1 MGRKKTATRQRKQ
14 RRLNAAS
21 TRAIEEDNMRP
32 ALVVRCREMGWEP
45 TVSNLA
51 RVRQPIFETRAGQ
64 LIVKANPGTQQ
75 GTLNTIAELFQ
86 ALTHIRRVRA
96 RYLRAVAAPNPH
108 PQNAAIAIV
117 PDRFEVTAD
126 MADAP
131 MPLEPEEE
139 YARAKAAHENLQGWI
154 ADLPHA
160 ERVEV
165 VAVAVNDKTCK
176 DLRAYIR
183 GLTAISDMLTG
194 KRRKVA

>member
-1 MGRKKTATRQRKQ
+1 MARKRTAVRQRKQ

-21 TRAIEEDNMRP
+21 TKVIEEDNMRP
-32 ALVVRCREMGWEP
+32 ALIVRCRQMGWEP
-45 TVSNLA
+45 TVGNLA

-64 LIVKANPGTQQ
+64 LIVKANPGTEQ

-96 RYLRAVAAPNPH
+96 RYLRAVAAPNPN
-108 PQNAAIAIV
+108 PQNAAIAMV

-139 YARAKAAHENLQGWI
+139 YARAKAAHDNLQGWI
-154 ADLPHA
+154 ADLPHV

-165 VAVAVNDKTCK
+165 VAVTINGHNCK
-176 DLRAYIR
+176 DVRAYIR
-183 GLTAISDMLTG
+183 GITNISDMLTG
-194 KRRKVA
+194 KGRKMA